1 MLARLDPTDQGGETH
16 IDGGGVSSGGRAK
29 RSAARPL
36 WSLPTLTEPH
46 ELAETVGWVDGSAG
60 LVAASGEHGSRLPH
74 PGTGVFDHAE
84 RGGVAA
90 FVIDAVAVEEVD
102 VGEGAMTRRAVR
114 AFDAVPA
121 VGAAGT
127 GHRQPGGLV
136 LGHHRSVRAPTD
148 RKSLIGRARPDDRVL
163 SLAASGGVPASRSSA
178 ASASFW

>member
-16 IDGGGVSSGGRAK
+16 IDSGGVSWRGRAK

-36 WSLPTLTEPH
+36 WSLWSLPTV
-46 ELAETVGWVDGSAG
+46 VGWVGRSAG
-60 LVAASGEHGSRLPH
+60 LAASGEHGTRLPH
-74 PGTGVFDHAE
+74 PRPGVFDHAE

-90 FVIDAVAVEEVD
+90 FMIDAVAVEEVD

-121 VGAAGT
+121 VAAAGA

-148 RKSLIGRARPDDRVL
+148 RKSLIGRARPDDRVV
-163 SLAASGGVPASRSSA
+163 SEAASGGVAASRSSA

>member
-1 MLARLDPTDQGGETH
+1 M
-16 IDGGGVSSGGRAK
+16 
-29 RSAARPL
+29 
-36 WSLPTLTEPH
+36 
-46 ELAETVGWVDGSAG
+46 
-60 LVAASGEHGSRLPH
+60 
-74 PGTGVFDHAE
+74 
-84 RGGVAA
+84 
-90 FVIDAVAVEEVD
+90 IDAVAVEEVD

-121 VGAAGT
+121 VGAAGA

-163 SLAASGGVPASRSSA
+163 SSAASGGVPASRSSA

>member
-16 IDGGGVSSGGRAK
+16 IDSGGVSSRGRAK

-36 WSLPTLTEPH
+36 WSLPTVTEPH
-46 ELAETVGWVDGSAG
+46 ELAATVGWVGGSAG
-60 LVAASGEHGSRLPH
+60 LAASGEHGTRLPH
-74 PGTGVFDHAE
+74 PRSGVFDHAE

-90 FVIDAVAVEEVD
+90 FMIDTVVVEEVD

-163 SLAASGGVPASRSSA
+163 SSAASGGVSALGSSA